1 MKRLLLPVMSWAYKR
16 KRAAT
21 ISSVYK
27 IQDAQG
33 KPRNLED
40 VVRLGD
46 DMLRDVKPWMHTFPI
61 PKGIGVDFYDLHFD
75 SPLTLAAFK
84 GDVDIIERWLDLGL
98 GGACTKTIMPQDRD
112 GNKEPRIQEVTVNG
126 LDCLINA
133 MGLPGPGVDKKF
145 NHIESSAI
153 LRKNKPIGFSI
164 GGSTLDEYK
173 HVFDRVHE
181 RLQHHPNVQHY
192 FEVNISCPNTP
203 DGQQMGKHP
212 DLLEELLQYMR
223 AKTDKAIGVKLSPDM
238 ADQQLI
244 TYALF
249 IKRIDKTYV
258 NLGNTTYRKCEQVGL
273 PKEAISIGGGGLSGP
288 ALYDRTRDMVKLI
301 APLHIPIIATGGIDT
316 AEKVKELQSIA
327 KPHDS
332 PLLIG
337 MATAV
342 VKDMYC
348 IPRINYA
355 LR

>member
-21 ISSVYK
+21 IRSIYRM
-27 IQDAQG
+27 QDE
-33 KPRNLED
+33 KDLPRNLED

-46 DMLRDVKPWMHTFPI
+46 DMLRDVKPWAYTFPI
-61 PKGIGVDFYDLHFD
+61 PEGIGVDFYDLHFD

-98 GGACTKTIMPQDRD
+98 GGACTKTIMPNDRD

-133 MGLPGPGVDKKF
+133 MGLPGPGVERKLD
-145 NHIESSAI
+145 HIENSSL
-153 LRKNKPIGFSI
+153 LRKNKPLGFSI
-164 GGSTLDEYK
+164 GGSSLGEYK
-173 HVFDRVHE
+173 HVYDRVRE
-181 RLQHHPNVQHY
+181 RMQKHAGAPHY

-203 DGQQMGKHP
+203 EGQQMGKNP
-212 DLLEELLQYMR
+212 TLLEELLNYMR
-223 AKTDKAIGVKLSPDM
+223 DNTTKVIGVKLSPDM
-238 ADQQLI
+238 TDQQLV

-258 NLGNTTYRKCEQVGL
+258 NLGNTTYRTCEQVGL
-273 PKEAISIGGGGLSGP
+273 PANAISIGGGGMSGP
-288 ALYDRTRDMVKLI
+288 ALYNRTRDMVALI

-316 AEKVKELQSIA
+316 ADKVRELQAIA
-327 KPHDS
+327 KTHDS

>member
-21 ISSVYK
+21 IRSVYK
-27 IQDAQG
+27 MQDAQG

-46 DMLRDVKPWMHTFPI
+46 DMLRGVKPWAYTFPI
-61 PKGIGVDFYDLHFD
+61 PEGIGVDFYDLHFD

-84 GDVDIIERWLDLGL
+84 GDVDIIERWLDIGL

-112 GNKEPRIQEVTVNG
+112 GNKEPRIQEITVDG

-133 MGLPGPGVDKKF
+133 MGLPGPGVDKKLDR
-145 NHIESSAI
+145 IEGSGL

-164 GGSTLDEYK
+164 GGSSLGEYK
-173 HVFDRVHE
+173 HVFDRVRE
-181 RLQHHPNVQHY
+181 RMQLHPGLQCY

-203 DGQQMGKHP
+203 DGQQMGKNP
-212 DLLEELLQYMR
+212 ALLDELLNYMR

-238 ADQQLI
+238 TDQQLSMF
-244 TYALF
+244 ALF

-273 PKEAISIGGGGLSGP
+273 PANAISIGGGGMSGP
-288 ALYDRTRDMVKLI
+288 ALYNRTHDMVKLI
-301 APLHIPIIATGGIDT
+301 APLHIPIIATGGIDS
-316 AEKVKELQSIA
+316 AEKVKELQAIA